1 MAQDLVQYTVNL
13 NGNALQ
19 GMARLDN
26 AKNKACAACQK
37 ANSQFAKT
45 GDKVTIQLGYNGN
58 LQTEFKGYLKTI
70 QTDDKNIT
78 LECEDALW
86 LWRVDMKDEQL
97 QNITLK
103 TLLQHIL
110 SQVNAA
116 RKNVYSL
123 TGIK

>member
-13 NGNALQ
+13 YGNALQ
-19 GMARLDN
+19 GMTRLDN
-26 AKNKACAACQK
+26 ATNKACAACQK
-37 ANSQFAKT
+37 ANSQFAKI

-70 QTDDKNIT
+70 KTDDKNIT